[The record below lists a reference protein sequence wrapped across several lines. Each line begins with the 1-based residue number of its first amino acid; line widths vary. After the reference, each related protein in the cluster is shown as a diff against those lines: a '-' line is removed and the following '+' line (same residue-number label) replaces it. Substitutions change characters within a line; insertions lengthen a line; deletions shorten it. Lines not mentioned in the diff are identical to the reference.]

1 MAKQISKKRVVKKV
15 LTIAEKR
22 AKAAKNRL
30 KAAKKDEAAKK
41 VEAAKIQSIVEAHM
55 KKIMDAGQRQF
66 DPITGEEFNK
76 GGLAKK
82 RKKKKVKQ

>member
-30 KAAKKDEAAKK
+30 KAAKKD
-41 VEAAKIQSIVEAHM
+41 EAAKIQSIVEAHM